1 MALQE
6 IQDIAYRCNKCGL
19 CISTCPVYQQLLME
33 EASPRG
39 KVQLAKH
46 FFEGNLNL
54 SKRFKE
60 ILMTCLLCETCM
72 VNCPSGVQHDQI
84 FAELRSQ
91 LVRQY
96 GVGWKKRLLYLLLTN
111 EKLLHSSSV
120 FAKLGRNWLLEKFA
134 KGMRVGNIPVGRLPI
149 LNKKPFRDQFD
160 DVIFPEGQAKDR
172 VFYFTGC
179 FTNYFGEDVGQAVVN
194 VLKKMQLAIEIP
206 SSQDCCGISM
216 ILSGEEELPLRNV
229 EKNISMLAREDIDA
243 TLVDCAT
250 CGTAFK
256 KEYISLLKKKGRD
269 TKQAEL
275 LKEKTYDILEYVAD
289 RIHLLPL
296 RENGAGNRIRVTY
309 HDPCHLIR
317 AQGVH
322 DAPRRILKALP
333 QVEFVEMEGADT
345 CCGGGGSFQFD
356 YPEVSKGITDEKI
369 KHVRQTGASILVTGC
384 PGCRVTIC
392 GNMDETDHI
401 QVLHP
406 IQLVDMVLA
415 EDPEKPHT

>member
-1 MALQE
+1 
-6 IQDIAYRCNKCGL
+6 
-19 CISTCPVYQQLLME
+19 ME

-46 FFEGNLNL
+46 FLEGKLNL

-60 ILMTCLLCETCM
+60 ILMTCLLCEACV
-72 VNCPSGVQHDQI
+72 VNCPSGVRHDQV
-84 FAELRSQ
+84 FAGLRSQ
-91 LVRQY
+91 LVTEY
-96 GVGWKKRLLYLLLTN
+96 GVGWKKRLLYWLLSN
-111 EKLLHSSSV
+111 ERLLHSSSL
-120 FAKLGRNWLLEKFA
+120 FARLGRNWLLEKFGR
-134 KGMRVGNIPVGRLPI
+134 GMRVGNIPVGRLPT
-149 LNKKPFRDQFD
+149 LNSQPFRDRFD
-160 DVIFPEGQAKDR
+160 GVILPEGEVKDR

-206 SSQDCCGISM
+206 SSQNCCGIPM
-216 ILSGEEELPLRNV
+216 ILSGEEELPSRNV

-243 TLVDCAT
+243 VLVDCAT
-250 CGTAFK
+250 CGAALK
-256 KEYISLLKKKGRD
+256 REYVALLKKKGSD

-296 RENGAGNRIRVTY
+296 GENRAGNRVRVTY

-317 AQGVH
+317 VQGVH

-333 QVEFVEMEGADT
+333 QVEFVEMEGPDT

-369 KHVRQTGASILVTGC
+369 RHVHQTGASILVTGC
-384 PGCRVTIC
+384 PGCRVTIT
-392 GNMDETDHI
+392 GNMDETDQI

-406 IQLVDMVLA
+406 IQLVDLA
-415 EDPEKPHT
+415 LA